1 MAVTAL
7 TGLVDTA
14 TPLSSEQ
21 VVDMDNEIKM
31 LDPDESQFTT
41 MLMTLGS
48 TPAVREQIN
57 WLEDQLFPRLTTIAT
72 SATSAATTLVVATG
86 TGAYFRAKDI
96 VRVASSGE
104 AFLVS
109 SVATDTLTIIR
120 GLGGVA
126 AATAQTGV
134 DLLIVG
140 NAAAQGATL
149 GTRHITKK
157 VLGYNYTQIQRDP
170 FGFTGTESVIE
181 TYGGPAPM
189 HEEVKKLVE
198 HKRAIEQ
205 TCFWG
210 ARSFNQATFGGA
222 APNSLGTCGGAV
234 EYISTNI
241 TNVAGTLAHSAM
253 DVFLQSG
260 LQNGSKNKVLYCA
273 PTVARAIS
281 GFLKTAWNPTQV
293 GDRKFGAKVDAYI
306 SGAYGWEVP
315 VVVKRA
321 WNDFS
326 SANTQYGS
334 WAFLLDMDYIKLRPL
349 RERNTQLLRNRQA
362 NDADE
367 VTHEYRTEYS
377 LEFAVEKVHAIMKGV
392 TG

>member
-1 MAVTAL
+1 MANVSVAS
-7 TGLVDTA
+7 GLVDTA

-41 MLMTLGS
+41 MLMMLGS

-57 WLEDQLFPRLTTIAT
+57 WLEDQLFPRLSALAT
-72 SATSAATTLVVATG
+72 SATSAATTLVVTTG
-86 TGAYFRAKDI
+86 QGVYFRAKDI
-96 VRVASSGE
+96 VRIAQTGE
-104 AFLVS
+104 AVTVTS
-109 SVATDTLTIIR
+109 ISTDTLTVVR
-120 GLGGVA
+120 ALGGVT
-126 AATAQTGV
+126 AATAQTGS

-205 TCFWG
+205 TLFWG
-210 ARSFNQATFGGA
+210 ARSYTSA
-222 APNSLGTCGGAV
+222 APNSIGTCGGAV

-241 TNVAGTLAHSAM
+241 SNPAGALTHALL
-253 DVFLQSG
+253 DQYLQAG
-260 LQNGSKNKVLYCA
+260 LQNGSKNKVLFCA
-273 PTVARAIS
+273 PLVARAIS
-281 GFLKTAWNPTQV
+281 GFLKTAYAPV
-293 GDRKFGAKVDAYI
+293 SVDERKFGAKVDAYI
-306 SGAYGWEVP
+306 SGAYGWNVP
-315 VVVKRA
+315 IVVKRA

-326 SANTQYGS
+326 TTSTQYGG
-334 WAFLLDMDYIKLRPL
+334 WAFLLDMDYIQLRPL
-349 RERNTQLLRNRQA
+349 RDRNTQLLRNRQA

-377 LEFAVEKVHAIMKGV
+377 LEFAQEKVHAIIRGV

>member
-1 MAVTAL
+1 MANVTVA

-14 TPLSSEQ
+14 TPLSSEL

-57 WLEDQLFPRLTTIAT
+57 WLEDQLFPRLSSLAA
-72 SATSAATTLVVATG
+72 SATSAATSIVVTTG
-86 TGAYFRAKDI
+86 QGAYFRPKDI
-96 VRVASSGE
+96 VRIAQTGE
-104 AFLVS
+104 AFSVV
-109 SVATDTLTIIR
+109 SVATDTLTVTR
-120 GLGGVA
+120 ALGAVA
-126 AATAQTGV
+126 AATAQTGS

-170 FGFTGTESVIE
+170 FGFTGTESVVE

-205 TCFWG
+205 TVFWG
-210 ARSFNQATFGGA
+210 ARSFTSA
-222 APNSLGTCGGAV
+222 APNSVGTCGGAV
-234 EYISTNI
+234 EYIATNI
-241 TNVAGTLAHSAM
+241 TNVAGALSHSGF
-253 DVFLQSG
+253 DVFLQAA
-260 LQNGSKNKVLYCA
+260 LQNGSKNKVFFCA
-273 PTVARAIS
+273 PLVARAIS
-281 GFLKTAWNPTQV
+281 GFLKTAWNPTTV
-293 GDRKFGAKVDAYI
+293 DDRRFGAKVDAYI
-306 SGAYGWEVP
+306 SGAYGWQVP
-315 VVVKRA
+315 IVVKRA

-326 SANTQYGS
+326 STSTGYGG
-334 WAFLLDMDYIKLRPL
+334 WGFLIDMDYVKLRPL

-367 VTHEYRTEYS
+367 ITHEYRTEFS
-377 LEFAVEKVHAIMKGV
+377 FEFAQEKCHGILKGV

>member
-1 MAVTAL
+1 MANVTVA

-21 VVDMDNEIKM
+21 VVDMDQEIKM

-41 MLMTLGS
+41 MLMMLGS
-48 TPAVREQIN
+48 TDAVREQIN
-57 WLEDQLFPRLTTIAT
+57 WLEDQLFPRLSQLAVAIAN
-72 SATSAATTLVVATG
+72 TG
-86 TGAYFRAKDI
+86 TSVTVTTGQGSYFRPKDI
-96 VRVASSGE
+96 VRVAASGE
-104 AFLVS
+104 AFVVT
-109 SVATDTLTIIR
+109 SVAGDVLTVTR
-120 GLGGVA
+120 GLGAVA
-126 AATAQTGV
+126 AASAATGS

-149 GTRHITKK
+149 GVRHITKK
-157 VLGYNYTQIQRDP
+157 ILGFNYTEIQRDP

-205 TCFWG
+205 TLFWG
-210 ARSFNQATFGGA
+210 ARSFTSA
-222 APNSLGTCGGAV
+222 APNSIGTCGGV
-234 EYISTNI
+234 TEYVATNVV
-241 TNVAGTLAHSAM
+241 NVAGALSASGF
-253 DVFLQSG
+253 DAFLQAA
-260 LQNGSKNKVLYCA
+260 LQNGSKNKVFFCA
-273 PTVARAIS
+273 PLVARALS
-281 GFLKTAWNPTQV
+281 GFLRNAWNPVTV
-293 GDRKFGAKVDAYI
+293 DGRKFGAKVDAYI

-326 SANTQYGS
+326 TTQTQYGG
-334 WAFLLDMDYIKLRPL
+334 WGFLIDMDYVKFRPL
-349 RERNTQLLRNRQA
+349 RQRNTQLLRNRQA

-377 LEFAVEKVHAIMKGV
+377 FEFAQEKCHGILKGV